1 MCEAGATRF
10 FFHCQEGVFT
20 LTVSTSFIMETKE
33 VCIVMNEQTKPLV
46 QALSQFKEKR
56 PISFHVPGHKNGLL
70 SGLPEEMKSALKY
83 DMTELEG
90 LDDLHEPAG
99 VIREAERRLSA
110 LYQSD
115 RSFFLVNGSTV
126 GNLAMIYS
134 ACRPGDTIIV
144 QRNAHKSIFHAI
156 ELTGAK
162 PVFVSPIWDAHSNT
176 PGAVCFAR
184 VKEAIGAYPHAKAVI
199 LTYPTYYGVAGSEL
213 GDIIRFSHA
222 KGIPVL
228 VDEAHGAH
236 FVAGDAFP
244 RSALALGADVVVHS
258 AHKTLPAMTM
268 ASFLHIRSTLISP
281 ERIAHYL
288 GMLQS
293 SSPSYLLMAS
303 LDDARAY
310 AGSYTTEDQDDFLEN
325 RRAFIKNLLV
335 IPALRIVETD
345 DPLKLLLRVQGY
357 TGFELLARLE
367 AEGIFA
373 ELADPFQVLLVLPL
387 LKKGKE
393 YPFGE
398 SVLRIAV
405 AVDGLPAKKE
415 VGLLDDLIPM
425 DEGLS
430 TLTYLPQELLGR
442 DNEWKSIEESVG
454 LVAAASIIP
463 YPPGIPLLLG
473 GEKVTE
479 RHVAS
484 LLQYLQMNAKFQGAI
499 RASDRQIQVIID

>member
-1 MCEAGATRF
+1 M
-10 FFHCQEGVFT
+10 
-20 LTVSTSFIMETKE
+20 S
-33 VCIVMNEQTKPLV
+33 EQTKPLV
-46 QALSQFKEKR
+46 QALSKFKEKR

-70 SGLPEEMKSALKY
+70 SGLPEEMQSVLPY

-90 LDDLHEPAG
+90 LDDLHEPSG
-99 VIREAERRLSA
+99 VIREAEQRLSA

-126 GNLAMIYS
+126 GNLAMMYA
-134 ACRPGDTIIV
+134 ACRPGDTVIV

-156 ELTGAK
+156 ELTGTK
-162 PVFVSPIWDAHSNT
+162 PVFVSPAWDAQTNT
-176 PGAVCFAR
+176 PGAVRFVR
-184 VKEAIGAYPHAKAVI
+184 VQEAIEAYPQAKAVV
-199 LTYPTYYGVAGSEL
+199 LTYPTYYGVAGTEL
-213 GDIIRFSHA
+213 ADIIQFSQER
-222 KGIPVL
+222 GIPVL

-236 FVAGDAFP
+236 FVTGDAFP
-244 RSALALGADVVVHS
+244 SSALELGADVVVHS

-268 ASFLHIRSTLISP
+268 ASFLHTRSALISS

-310 AGSYTTEDQDDFLEN
+310 AESYTNKDQDDFLEK
-325 RRAFIKNLLV
+325 RRRFLDNLLA
-335 IPALRIVETD
+335 IPTLLIVETD

-367 AEGIFA
+367 VEGVFA
-373 ELADPFQVLLVLPL
+373 ELADPFQVLFILPL
-387 LKKGKE
+387 LKKGNE
-393 YPFGE
+393 YPFSE
-398 SVLRIAV
+398 TVRRIATTV
-405 AVDGLPAKKE
+405 KSLPVKE
-415 VGLLDDLIPM
+415 KIELLDEPIPM

-430 TLTYLPQELLGR
+430 TLTYLPQELHGR
-442 DNEWKSIEESVG
+442 GTGWKSIEETVG
-454 LVAAASIIP
+454 FVAAASIIP
-463 YPPGIPLLLG
+463 YPPGIPLLIG
-473 GEKVTE
+473 GETVTD

-499 RASDRQIQVIID
+499 RANARQIQVIID

>member
-1 MCEAGATRF
+1 M
-10 FFHCQEGVFT
+10 
-20 LTVSTSFIMETKE
+20 S
-33 VCIVMNEQTKPLV
+33 EQTKPLV

-70 SGLPEEMKSALKY
+70 SGLPEELQSALQY

-90 LDDLHEPAG
+90 LDDLHAPSG
-99 VIREAERRLSA
+99 VIREAEQRLSA

-126 GNLAMIYS
+126 GNLAMMYA
-134 ACRPGDTIIV
+134 ACKPGDTVIV

-156 ELTGAK
+156 ELTGAE
-162 PVFVSPIWDAHSNT
+162 PVFVSPTWDSHSNT
-176 PGAVCFAR
+176 PGAVRFAR
-184 VKEAIGAYPHAKAVI
+184 VKEAIEAYPDTKAVV
-199 LTYPTYYGVAGSEL
+199 LTYPTYYGVTGSEL
-213 GDIIRFSHA
+213 ADIIQFSHS

-236 FVAGDAFP
+236 FVTGDAFP
-244 RSALALGADVVVHS
+244 PSALELGADVVVHS

-268 ASFLHIRSTLISP
+268 ASFLHIRSTLITP

-310 AGSYTTEDQDDFLEN
+310 ADYFTVEDQEDFLEK
-325 RRAFIKNLLV
+325 RLAFIDSLLA
-335 IPALRIVETD
+335 IPALQIVETD
-345 DPLKLLLRVQGY
+345 DPLKLLLRVKGY

-373 ELADPFQVLLVLPL
+373 ELADPFQVLFVLPL
-387 LKKGKE
+387 LKKGIE
-393 YPFGE
+393 YPFSE
-398 SVLRIAV
+398 SVQRIAA
-405 AVDGLPAKKE
+405 AVEGLPVKE
-415 VGLLDDLIPM
+415 EVADESIPM

-430 TLTYLPQELLGR
+430 TLTYLPQELLER
-442 DNEWKSIEESVG
+442 DTEWRSIEESVG
-454 LVAAASIIP
+454 RVAAASIIP

-473 GEKVTE
+473 GETVTE

-484 LLQYLQMNAKFQGAI
+484 LMQYLQMNAKFQGAI
-499 RASDRQIQVIID
+499 RANDRRIQVIID

>member
-1 MCEAGATRF
+1 M
-10 FFHCQEGVFT
+10 
-20 LTVSTSFIMETKE
+20 S
-33 VCIVMNEQTKPLV
+33 EQTKPLV
-46 QALSQFKEKR
+46 QALSKFKEKR

-70 SGLPEEMKSALKY
+70 SGLPEEMQSVLPY

-90 LDDLHEPAG
+90 LDDLHEPSG
-99 VIREAERRLSA
+99 VIREAEHRLSA

-126 GNLAMIYS
+126 GNLAMMYA
-134 ACRPGDTIIV
+134 ACRPGDTVIV

-162 PVFVSPIWDAHSNT
+162 PVFVSPAWDAHSNT
-176 PGAVCFAR
+176 PGAVRFAV
-184 VKEAIGAYPHAKAVI
+184 VKEAIEAYPDAKAVV
-199 LTYPTYYGVAGSEL
+199 LTYPTYYGVAGTEL
-213 GDIIRFSHA
+213 ADIIHYSHE
-222 KGIPVL
+222 KSIPVL

-244 RSALALGADVVVHS
+244 QSALELGADVVVHS

-268 ASFLHIRSTLISP
+268 ASFLHIRSIIISP

-310 AGSYTTEDQDDFLEN
+310 AESYTKEDQVDFLEK
-325 RRAFIKNLLV
+325 RRAFIGNLLT
-335 IPALRIVETD
+335 IPALRIVESD

-367 AEGIFA
+367 MEGVFA
-373 ELADPFQVLLVLPL
+373 ELADPFQVLFVLPL
-387 LKKGKE
+387 LKKSNE
-393 YPFGE
+393 YPFSE
-398 SVLRIAV
+398 SVQRIAAAV
-405 AVDGLPAKKE
+405 ASLPMKE
-415 VGLLDDLIPM
+415 ELELM
-425 DEGLS
+425 DESIPADEGVS
-430 TLTYLPQELLGR
+430 TLTYLPQELHGR
-442 DNEWKSIEESVG
+442 ETVWKSIEEAVG
-454 LVAAASIIP
+454 YVAAASIIP

-473 GEKVTE
+473 GEMVTK
-479 RHVAS
+479 RHITT

-499 RASDRQIQVIID
+499 RANDRQIQVIID

>member
-1 MCEAGATRF
+1 MN
-10 FFHCQEGVFT
+10 QE
-20 LTVSTSFIMETKE
+20 S
-33 VCIVMNEQTKPLV
+33 KPLV

-70 SGLPEEMKSALKY
+70 SGLPEEMQSVMQY
-83 DMTELEG
+83 DTTELEG
-90 LDDLHEPAG
+90 LDDLHEPSGA
-99 VIREAERRLSA
+99 IREAEQRLSA

-126 GNLAMIYS
+126 GNLAMMYT
-134 ACRPGDTIIV
+134 ACRPGDTVIV

-162 PVFVSPIWDAHSNT
+162 PVFVSPAWDAQSNT

-184 VKEAIGAYPHAKAVI
+184 VKEAVEAYPHAKAVV
-199 LTYPTYYGVAGSEL
+199 LTYPTYYGVAGAEL
-213 GDIIRFSHA
+213 ADIIQFSHS
-222 KGIPVL
+222 KDIPVL

-236 FVAGDAFP
+236 FVAGGAFP
-244 RSALALGADVVVHS
+244 QSALGLGADVVVHS

-268 ASFLHIRSTLISP
+268 ASFLHIRSTFISP

-310 AGSYTTEDQDDFLEN
+310 AESYTKEDQDDFLEN
-325 RRAFIKNLLV
+325 RQTFIDNLLT
-335 IPALRIVETD
+335 IPALQIVETD
-345 DPLKLLLRVQGY
+345 DPLKLLLRADGN
-357 TGFELLARLE
+357 TGFELLSRLE
-367 AEGIFA
+367 AEGVFA

-393 YPFGE
+393 YPFNE
-398 SVLRIAV
+398 SVQKIAA
-405 AVDGLPAKKE
+405 AVDGLSIKKGQE
-415 VGLLDDLIPM
+415 INESIPM

-442 DNEWKSIEESVG
+442 DTEWKTIEESVG
-454 LVAAASIIP
+454 HVAAASIIP
-463 YPPGIPLLLG
+463 YPPGIPLLIG
-473 GEKVTE
+473 GETVTE

-484 LLQYLQMNAKFQGAI
+484 LLQYLQMNAKFQGAV
-499 RASDRQIQVIID
+499 RANDRQIQVIID

>member
-1 MCEAGATRF
+1 
-10 FFHCQEGVFT
+10 
-20 LTVSTSFIMETKE
+20 
-33 VCIVMNEQTKPLV
+33 MNEQTKPLV

-70 SGLPEEMKSALKY
+70 SGLPEEMQSVLQY

-90 LDDLHEPAG
+90 LDDLHEPSG
-99 VIREAERRLSA
+99 VILKAEQRLSA

-126 GNLAMIYS
+126 GNLAMMYA
-134 ACRPGDTIIV
+134 ACRPGDTVIV

-162 PVFVSPIWDAHSNT
+162 PVFVSPAWDAHSNT
-176 PGAVCFAR
+176 PGAVRFAR
-184 VKEAIGAYPHAKAVI
+184 VKEAIEAYPHAKAVV
-199 LTYPTYYGVAGSEL
+199 LTYPTYYGVAGAEL
-213 GDIIRFSHA
+213 ADIIQFSHS

-236 FVAGDAFP
+236 FVAGGAFP
-244 RSALALGADVVVHS
+244 QSALELGADVVVHS

-268 ASFLHIRSTLISP
+268 ASFLHMRSTIISP

-310 AGSYTTEDQDDFLEN
+310 AESYTKEDQADFLEN
-325 RRAFIKNLLV
+325 RQTFIDNLIT
-335 IPALRIVETD
+335 IPALQIVETD

-387 LKKGKE
+387 LKKGIE
-393 YPFGE
+393 YPFNE
-398 SVLRIAV
+398 SVQKIAIAV
-405 AVDGLPAKKE
+405 ASLPIE
-415 VGLLDDLIPM
+415 RGQEINESIPE
-425 DEGLS
+425 DKGLS

-442 DNEWKSIEESVG
+442 DTEWKTIEESVG
-454 LVAAASIIP
+454 HVAAASIIP
-463 YPPGIPLLLG
+463 YPPGIPLLIG
-473 GEKVTE
+473 GETVTE
-479 RHVAS
+479 RHVTS

-499 RASDRQIQVIID
+499 RANDRQIQVIID

>member
-1 MCEAGATRF
+1 
-10 FFHCQEGVFT
+10 
-20 LTVSTSFIMETKE
+20 
-33 VCIVMNEQTKPLV
+33 MNVQTKPLV
-46 QALSQFKEKR
+46 HALSQFKEKR

-70 SGLPEEMKSALKY
+70 SGLPEEMQSVLQY
-83 DMTELEG
+83 DLTELEG
-90 LDDLHEPAG
+90 LDDLHEPSG
-99 VIREAERRLSA
+99 VIREAEQRLSA

-126 GNLAMIYS
+126 GNLAMMYA
-134 ACRPGDTIIV
+134 ACTPGDTVIV

-162 PVFVSPIWDAHSNT
+162 PVFVSPAWDSHSNT
-176 PGAVCFAR
+176 PGTVRFAQ
-184 VKEAIGAYPHAKAVI
+184 VKEAIKAYPHAKAVV
-199 LTYPTYYGVAGSEL
+199 LTYPTYYGVTGSEL
-213 GDIIRFSHA
+213 TDIIQFSHA

-236 FVAGDAFP
+236 FVTGDAFP
-244 RSALALGADVVVHS
+244 PSALELGADVVVHS

-268 ASFLHIRSTLISP
+268 ASFLHIRSTIISP

-288 GMLQS
+288 GMFQS

-310 AGSYTTEDQDDFLEN
+310 AESYTKEDQAEFLEK
-325 RRAFIKNLLV
+325 RRTFIDDLFV
-335 IPALRIVETD
+335 IPALKIIETD

-357 TGFELLARLE
+357 TGFELIARLE
-367 AEGIFA
+367 AEGVFA
-373 ELADPFQVLLVLPL
+373 ELADPFQVLFVLPL

-393 YPFGE
+393 YPFSE
-398 SVLRIAV
+398 SVQKIAAAV
-405 AVDGLPAKKE
+405 AGLPEKE
-415 VGLLDDLIPM
+415 EMAGNESIVM

-442 DNEWKSIEESVG
+442 DTAWKSIEESVG
-454 LVAAASIIP
+454 HVAAASIIP
-463 YPPGIPLLLG
+463 YPPGIPLLIG
-473 GEKVTE
+473 GETVTV
-479 RHVAS
+479 RHIAS

-499 RASDRQIQVIID
+499 RANARQIQVIID